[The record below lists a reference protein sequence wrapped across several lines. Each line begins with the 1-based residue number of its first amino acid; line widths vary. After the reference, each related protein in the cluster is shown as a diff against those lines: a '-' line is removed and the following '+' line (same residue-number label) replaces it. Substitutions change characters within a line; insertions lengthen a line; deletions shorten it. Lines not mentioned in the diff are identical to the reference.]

1 VVVKIKEELFFIR
14 HSAIT
19 PFLGMVAAAGVNLT
33 WSDNFRYQV
42 PQDRKYIFR
51 PGHTFSASFNNAG
64 ALPAADATANPPKP
78 AGDYIDAQARVKIEL
93 RDAAENQRIAILQDT
108 RYGLVRHFADRDLI
122 RRLDITEEVEATA
135 GMWIVI
141 MTRSIT
147 AALAPADVDTYF
159 SLTTDIVRQT
169 IM

>member
-1 VVVKIKEELFFIR
+1 MVVKIKEELFFITEQ
-14 HSAIT
+14 IT
-19 PFLGMVAAAGVNLT
+19 GMVGAAGLAAA

-51 PGHTFSASFNNAG
+51 PGHTFSGSFNNSTG
-64 ALPAADATANPPKP
+64 APAAVGGANPPKP
-78 AGDYIDAQARVKIEL
+78 AGDFVDATDRIRIEL
-93 RDAAENQRIAILQDT
+93 RDAAEKQSIQILQDT

-122 RRLDITEEVEATA
+122 RRLDIVDEIEATA

-141 MTRSIT
+141 MLLEATV
-147 AALAPADVDTYF
+147 LAPADVDTYF
-159 SLTTDIVRQT
+159 SLSCDIVKQT